1 VSEERREIP
10 EEEKVL
16 FTWIADERPFEKKGK
31 EFFSTVV
38 VLALLISIILYFIEG
53 VMPVLVVWAIVFM
66 VWAVYRTEPGKV
78 KNAVTNKGLITGEN
92 FYDWGVM
99 ESFWFEGRG
108 EQRLLRVLLNRFPG
122 QIILVCGKE
131 EERKVEGLMKR
142 YVRKSKPQDG
152 WSDKMAKWMKRKMP
166 LE

>member
-1 VSEERREIP
+1 MSEERKLP

-16 FTWIADERPFEKKGK
+16 MVWEAVERPFEKKGK

-66 VWAVYRTEPGKV
+66 VWAVYRTEPGRV
-78 KNAVTNKGLITGEN
+78 KNAVTNKGLMSGES
-92 FYDWGVM
+92 FYAWEMM
-99 ESFWFEGRG
+99 ESFWFERKGG
-108 EQRLLRVLLNRFPG
+108 QSLLRVLLNRFPG

-131 EERKVEGLMKR
+131 EEEGVEALMKK
-142 YVRKSKPQDG
+142 YVRKHKPEDG
-152 WSDKMAKWMKRKMP
+152 WSDRVVKWMKRKMP

>member
-1 VSEERREIP
+1 MNEERKLP

-16 FTWIADERPFEKKGK
+16 FSWIADDRPFEKKGK

-78 KNAVTNKGLITGEN
+78 KNSLTNRGLVTGSN

-108 EQRLLRVLLNRFPG
+108 GQRLLRVLLNKFPG
-122 QIILVCGKE
+122 QIIVVCSKE
-131 EERKVEGLMKR
+131 EESKIEGLMKT
-142 YVRKSKPQDG
+142 YVRKSKPKDG
-152 WSDKMAKWMKRKMP
+152 WSDRAVKWMKKKMP

>member
-1 VSEERREIP
+1 MSEERRKIP

-16 FTWIADERPFEKKGK
+16 FAWIADERPFEKKGK

-78 KNAVTNKGLITGEN
+78 KNAVTNKGLVTGEN
-92 FYDWGVM
+92 FYAWEEM
-99 ESFWFEGRG
+99 ENFWFEGRG
-108 EQRLLRVLLNRFPG
+108 SQRLLRVLLNRFPG
-122 QIILVCGKE
+122 QIIVVCRKE
-131 EERKVEGLMKR
+131 EEEKVELLVKR
-142 YVRKSKPQDG
+142 YVRKSRPKDG
-152 WSDKMAKWMKRKMP
+152 WSDRVAKWMKRKMP

>member
-1 VSEERREIP
+1 MSEERRSVP

-16 FTWIADERPFEKKGK
+16 MVWEADERPFERKGK

-38 VLALLISIILYFIEG
+38 VLALLVSIILYFIEG

-66 VWAVYRTEPGKV
+66 VWAVYKTEPGKV

-92 FYDWGVM
+92 FYAWQEM
-99 ESFWFEGRG
+99 ENFWFEGRG

-131 EERKVEGLMKR
+131 EEEKVEGLMKR
-142 YVRKSKPQDG
+142 YVRKSRPKDG
-152 WSDKMAKWMKRKMP
+152 WSDRAVKWMKKKMP

>member
-1 VSEERREIP
+1 VSEERKLP

-16 FTWIADERPFEKKGK
+16 LVWEASERPFERKGK

-38 VLALLISIILYFIEG
+38 VLALLVSIILYFIEG

-78 KNAVTNKGLITGEN
+78 KNAVTNLGLVSGEE
-92 FYDWGVM
+92 FYAWESM
-99 ESFWFEGRG
+99 ESFWLEGRG
-108 EQRLLRVLLNRFPG
+108 EQRLLRILLNKFPG
-122 QIILVCGKE
+122 QLILVCGKE
-131 EERKVEGLMKR
+131 EEEKIEELVKK
-142 YVRKSKPQDG
+142 YVRKSKPKDG
-152 WSDKMAKWMKRKMP
+152 WSDRAVKWMKKKMP

>member
-1 VSEERREIP
+1 MSEERKLP
-10 EEEKVL
+10 EEERVL
-16 FTWIADERPFEKKGK
+16 FSWTADERPFEKKGK

-78 KNAVTNKGLITGEN
+78 KNALTNRGLVTGEN

-108 EQRLLRVLLNRFPG
+108 GQKLLRVLLNKFPG
-122 QIILVCGKE
+122 QIIVVCSVE
-131 EERKVEGLMKR
+131 EEGKVEELMKK
-142 YVRKSKPQDG
+142 YVRKNKPKDG
-152 WSDKMAKWMKRKMP
+152 WSDRAVKWMKKKMP
-166 LE
+166 LG